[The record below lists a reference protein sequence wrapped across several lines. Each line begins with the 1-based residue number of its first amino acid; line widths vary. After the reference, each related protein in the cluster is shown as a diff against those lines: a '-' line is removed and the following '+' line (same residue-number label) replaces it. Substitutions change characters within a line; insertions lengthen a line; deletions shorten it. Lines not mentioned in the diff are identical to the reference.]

1 MDGHSYAVLI
11 AGVAVT
17 VASLDV
23 IRLYRKLPKRP
34 ADDAGSAVAEPSDID
49 RPVRDAAPT
58 VVPDETVP
66 PDSQTAAAE
75 RNFGLVI
82 VYHAAFVAFA
92 LVVAGLYWSAEDD
105 QHWTQ
110 DKVVHETEKIAAGI
124 ESGGQAPSADA
135 TPGEGS
141 FQTLVDTAVRG
152 IVKDYGL
159 GLKDE
164 AATPPRAPWT
174 VTSSPAPPST
184 IGRGRRSPPSTGP
197 VSSSPQ
203 QAPSRTACR
212 QVPVSAALFTATR
225 SKPRLRPAG
234 ADTRGC
240 PPSPGP
246 VT

>member
-11 AGVAVT
+11 AGVAVA

-34 ADDAGSAVAEPSDID
+34 ADDAGSAVAEPAD
-49 RPVRDAAPT
+49 RPLKDAAPT

-124 ESGGQAPSADA
+124 ESGGRAPSADA
-135 TPGEGS
+135 APGGGS
-141 FQTLVDTAVRG
+141 FHTLVDTAVRG

-164 AATPPRAPWT
+164 AATPPPGAVDSYIITGTTFDDRTRQAEPTEYRACLVITSASPVPNGLPT
-174 VTSSPAPPST
+174 SSGISDYVHDYAIQTKVTS
-184 IGRGRRSPPSTGP
+184 G
-197 VSSSPQ
+197 
-203 QAPSRTACR
+203 
-212 QVPVSAALFTATR
+212 
-225 SKPRLRPAG
+225 
-234 ADTRGC
+234 GC
-240 PPSPGP
+240 
-246 VT
+246 